1 MCDDLHAF
9 FKIAHATAQNTESKS
24 VFACM
29 VALHE
34 CMNICEESPPLSFRR
49 LCVADREKAVQEP
62 FQRCT
67 YIFHTK
73 GVREW
78 KHIVVR
84 QGEVMARVQLL
95 LKSVAFIFIPQQFG
109 TVETPEHLDKLKSGR
124 RCEVKLEGKENL

>member
-1 MCDDLHAF
+1 
-9 FKIAHATAQNTESKS
+9 
-24 VFACM
+24 M

-95 LKSVAFIFIPQQFG
+95 LKSVTYCQKPPANLSLFDIHTLAIDNLKVKYSNYGKIFCIYI
-109 TVETPEHLDKLKSGR
+109 
-124 RCEVKLEGKENL
+124 